1 MDTLMMMSVNVSDM
15 ADIPKSLVIPSSN
28 LKLNETVGQ
37 GTYFYINVHVQNLR
51 SATK

>member
-37 GTYFYINVHVQNLR
+37 GTYFYI
-51 SATK
+51 TYMYKI